1 MAIGVKGAVLGAM
14 DAMVTRQFACGKC
27 RKKWWKE
34 VSAMNPTCEC
44 YTCSSV
50 LAAIPRDKEYGVG
63 LHECEC
69 GHVFH
74 GRTRAGVTSP
84 CYKCDQNCLPKI
96 IPNKAGVSKKSD
108 NVHECATCGGRGDC
122 VHFHE
127 IIHTSKVVVVGH
139 VDVDDGDGDGDDD
152 DGDWDDYYEG
162 DDDEDGYDGYDDYGE
177 YGHYSDEDYEYG
189 HHTDEYEG
197 LSEEEEDPLD
207 YCFY

>member
-1 MAIGVKGAVLGAM
+1 MLGAM
-14 DAMVTRQFACGKC
+14 DAMATRQFACGTC

-34 VSAMNPTCEC
+34 VSAINPTCEC
-44 YTCSSV
+44 YSCSSV
-50 LAAIPRDKEYGVG
+50 LNAIPRDKEYGVG

-84 CYKCDQNCLPKI
+84 CYKCGQDCLPKI
-96 IPNKAGVSKKSD
+96 IPNKAGVNKRSD
-108 NVHECATCGGRGDC
+108 NVHKCATCGGRGDC

-127 IIHTSKVVVVGH
+127 IIHTSKVVGH
-139 VDVDDGDGDGDDD
+139 SPVDDDADDGDGD
-152 DGDWDDYYEG
+152 DGDFED

-177 YGHYSDEDYEYG
+177 YGHHS
-189 HHTDEYEG
+189 DEYEG

-207 YCFY
+207 FCLY

>member
-1 MAIGVKGAVLGAM
+1 MVGVKGAVLGAM
-14 DAMVTRQFACGKC
+14 DAMVTRQFACGTC

-34 VSAMNPTCEC
+34 VSAMNPNCEC

-74 GRTRAGVTSP
+74 GRTRAGATNP
-84 CYKCDQNCLPKI
+84 CYKCGQDCLPKI
-96 IPNKAGVSKKSD
+96 IPNEAGVSKKSD
-108 NVHECATCGGRGDC
+108 NIHRCATCGGRGDC
-122 VHFHE
+122 VHFNE
-127 IIHTSKVVVVGH
+127 IMHTSKVVVVGR
-139 VDVDDGDGDGDDD
+139 VDDGDGYGDGN

-177 YGHYSDEDYEYG
+177 YGHHSDEDYEYG